1 MSGLKKRRVP
11 LGGWLIL
18 AAFILLLCIL
28 ERASNTNLLS
38 NGITTQGVILSKGTD
53 FCGRSSSSQLAT
65 GGVESF
71 SVQFSDKSGHEH
83 TGIISQCEYSGF
95 NATTGES
102 VTIVYD
108 LNDPTMFAPLNSLKA
123 GAPLVPI
130 FIILSGLITLVL
142 LFFWI
147 RKRRMRKAS
156 LQYEKQEPGF
166 AFNT

>member
-1 MSGLKKRRVP
+1 MYRLKSRRVP

-28 ERASNTNLLS
+28 EQASNTNLLS
-38 NGITTQGVILSKGTD
+38 NGITTQGVILSEGTD
-53 FCGRSSSSQLAT
+53 FCGHSSSQLAT

-71 SVQFSDKSGHEH
+71 SVQFSDQSGHEH

-108 LNDPTMFAPLNSLKA
+108 PNDPTTFAPLNSLKA

-147 RKRRMRKAS
+147 RKRRMRKA
-156 LQYEKQEPGF
+156 LLHY
-166 AFNT
+166 

>member
-1 MSGLKKRRVP
+1 VYRLKSRKVP

-28 ERASNTNLLS
+28 EQASNTNLLS
-38 NGITTQGVILSKGTD
+38 NGITTQGVILSEGTV
-53 FCGRSSSSQLAT
+53 FCGRSSSQLAT
-65 GGVESF
+65 GGAESF
-71 SVQFSDKSGHEH
+71 SVQFSDQSGHEH
-83 TGIISQCEYSGF
+83 TGIISQCKYSGF

-108 LNDPTMFAPLNSLKA
+108 PNDPTTFAPLNSLKA
-123 GAPLVPI
+123 GVPLVPI

-156 LQYEKQEPGF
+156 LH
-166 AFNT
+166 

>member
-1 MSGLKKRRVP
+1 MYRLKSRRVP

-18 AAFILLLCIL
+18 AAFILLLFIL
-28 ERASNTNLLS
+28 EQASNTNLLS
-38 NGITTQGVILSKGTD
+38 HGITSQGVILSEGTD
-53 FCGRSSSSQLAT
+53 FCGRPSSSQLAT

-71 SVQFSDKSGHEH
+71 SVRFSDQSGHEH
-83 TGIISQCEYSGF
+83 TGNISQCKYSGF
-95 NATTGES
+95 NATSGES

-108 LNDPTMFAPLNSLKA
+108 PNDPTTFAPLNSLKA

-156 LQYEKQEPGF
+156 LHYQKQ
-166 AFNT
+166 